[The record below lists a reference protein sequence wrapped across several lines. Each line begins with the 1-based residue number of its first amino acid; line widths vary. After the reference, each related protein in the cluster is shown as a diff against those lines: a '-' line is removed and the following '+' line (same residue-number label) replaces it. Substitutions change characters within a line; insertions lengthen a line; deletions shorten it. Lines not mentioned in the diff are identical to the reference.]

1 MDILTG
7 EKVFITGAARGIG
20 RSIAVAMAKAGGH
33 HYGCHPHTQI
43 PDNHL
48 LRHQIPLLSQ
58 EEFSHVVPLIM
69 LLLTRIMDK
78 SLKRES

>member
-33 HYGCHPHTQI
+33 HYGCHPHPQI
-43 PDNHL
+43 PGNHL

-58 EEFSHVVPLIM
+58 EEFSHVVPPYHAVADPHYGQI
-69 LLLTRIMDK
+69 T
-78 SLKRES
+78 